1 MKKYVLGS
9 LVVSMFAVSLF
20 FAFGISAQTE
30 QLSASDDDR
39 VISTDR
45 KPKSDS
51 IVVSTTLVLSQ
62 VSGGNGTYA
71 DDWVE
76 IKNVSTTSQS
86 LNGLSLYYGSATGVF
101 GAGTFALPNVSL
113 APGQYY
119 LVRLPQSGGA
129 GSPLPVTPDATAA
142 VGAIAMSGSNG
153 KVGLVVASQL
163 AASTCGSTGT
173 PCNTT
178 QLAAFVDWV
187 AYGSGGNGSAGN
199 GEGGTSVNNGVALTS
214 TQGSVRNG
222 AGCTDTDNNNADF
235 GVVTNSVPRNSA
247 TAAAPCAG
255 IDPSVLSAGILASPS
270 TVAVPGDTLL
280 TVTVVPATIPASTG
294 ITVTGNLT
302 AIGGVSGQPLYDDG
316 THGDETAGDNIFS
329 LITTIPNT
337 VNGGSRN
344 VSAVAADLEGR
355 TANVNQTIIVTVPS
369 EAENPLLFGNPSNA
383 TANINNF
390 ENFLMVK
397 PQYTLSYNRTN
408 KTPNW
413 VAWRLDSSWIGSSG
427 RSDAFGPDTT
437 LPAGWYQVTPTDYS
451 EPIYDRGHMCPSG
464 DRTNSVANN
473 IPTFLMTNMVPQ
485 LPDNNQGPWADFE
498 NYCRTLASQGNEIYI
513 ISGPNGNNGVIG
525 NGVVIP
531 TSTWK
536 IVLVMP
542 NGSNDLQRV
551 GKRTRMFGVI
561 MSNIAITRS
570 SPWRNFR
577 VTVDQVET
585 LTGYDFFS
593 NLSPRLQARM
603 ESSAD
608 TQ

>member
-1 MKKYVLGS
+1 
-9 LVVSMFAVSLF
+9 MFAVSLF

-30 QLSASDDDR
+30 RLSASDDDR

-62 VSGGNGTYA
+62 VSGGNGFYSN
-71 DDWVE
+71 DWVE
-76 IKNVSTTSQS
+76 IKNISSSSQS
-86 LNGLSLYYGSATGVF
+86 LSGLSLFYGSSSTTTTGGNF
-101 GAGTFALPNVSL
+101 GVGTFPLPGVSI

-119 LVRLPQSGGA
+119 LVQLNSA
-129 GSPLPVTPDATAA
+129 GSGQALPVTPDATT
-142 VGAIAMSGSNG
+142 INISMSGSSG
-153 KVGLVVASQL
+153 KIALAPSTASITSCGGPTACTPSQL
-163 AASTCGSTGT
+163 A
-173 PCNTT
+173 
-178 QLAAFVDWV
+178 QIIDWV
-187 AYGSGGNGSAGN
+187 AYGAAGNGSAGN
-199 GEGGTSVNNGVALTS
+199 GEGGTSVNNGVALAS
-214 TQGSVRNG
+214 TQVSVRNG

-247 TAAAPCAG
+247 TAASPCAG
-255 IDPSVLSAGILASPS
+255 IDPSVLSAGISASPS

-280 TVTVVPATIPASTG
+280 TVTVVPATSPASTG

-355 TANVNQTIIVTVPS
+355 TVNVNQTIIVTVPS

-383 TANINNF
+383 TANVNNF

-397 PQYTLSYNRTN
+397 PQYTLSYNRTKN
-408 KTPNW
+408 TPNW

-473 IPTFLMTNMVPQ
+473 IPTFLMTNMIPQ

-603 ESSAD
+603 ESSPD